1 MPVRTKL
8 CETKAA
14 EILRDAGI
22 TEPPVDVEGIA
33 GSLFLNVVQSDT
45 REHHARAVLEHGEI
59 RVNASES
66 RTGRRFSIGHELG
79 HYLLHEDGFVFSA
92 YEDAESELYAV
103 DPDRELEREADYFSS
118 VLLVPPRWFR
128 SDVGTGSMPAELA
141 TRYQVS
147 QEVIFIALDQHRL
160 LNRIGRRRR

>member
-1 MPVRTKL
+1 MPVRTRL

-14 EILRDAGI
+14 EILRDVGI
-22 TEPPVDVEGIA
+22 IEPPVDVESIA
-33 GSLFLNVVQSDT
+33 GFLFLNIVQSDT

-59 RVNASES
+59 RVNASDS

-92 YEDAESELYAV
+92 HEEAESELFAV
-103 DPDRELEREADYFSS
+103 DPDRELESEANYFSS
-118 VLLVPPRWFR
+118 VLLVPPQWLR
-128 SDVGTGSMPAELA
+128 SDVDAGSMPAELA
-141 TRYQVS
+141 SRYQVS